1 MADETN
7 HPRISETEWEVMRV
21 LWNEAPLSSSE
32 VVAALQAEDSSWHPK
47 TVKTLLGRL
56 VKKGALDYEQDGRAY
71 LYRPLVTEEQ
81 SVGNASDSFLRRVF
95 DNSVGELMVHFAR
108 NRKLSKNDIKELKEI
123 LKRSEKKK

>member
-1 MADETN
+1 MADEAKQ
-7 HPRISETEWEVMRV
+7 PRISETEWEVMRV
-21 LWNEAPLSSSE
+21 LWKQAPMSSSE
-32 VVAALQAEDSSWHPK
+32 VISALQKEDPSWHPK

-56 VKKGALDYEQDGRAY
+56 IKKGALDYEQQGRAY

-108 NRKLSKNDIKELKEI
+108 RRKLSKNDVKELKEI
-123 LKRSEKKK
+123 LKRSEGKK